1 MQHALTFSF
10 EPMKHLGSYFPYKA
24 EREKELMTAFRSILA
39 SVHRVNMM
47 NVFREV
53 VSRPCSRYWVTEERV
68 AVFVSSIRRGT
79 HMPLGRDKHDM
90 YMSLYRRFLETRSQC
105 PNLPYQELIFLSV
118 NSPAPR
124 FFLSPSLAKT
134 IINGVRYAKR

>member
-1 MQHALTFSF
+1 
-10 EPMKHLGSYFPYKA
+10 MKHFGSCFPYKRQ
-24 EREKELMTAFRSILA
+24 REKELMTVFRSVLA
-39 SVHRVNMM
+39 SSARVNMM

-53 VSRPCSRYWVTEERV
+53 VSRPCSRYWVTEERAAIV
-68 AVFVSSIRRGT
+68 ISSIMRGT
-79 HMPLGRDKHDM
+79 YTPLGRDKHDM

>member
-1 MQHALTFSF
+1 
-10 EPMKHLGSYFPYKA
+10 MKHFGSCFPYKRQ
-24 EREKELMTAFRSILA
+24 REKELMTVFRSVLA
-39 SVHRVNMM
+39 SSARVNMM

-53 VSRPCSRYWVTEERV
+53 VSRPCSRYWVTEERAAIV
-68 AVFVSSIRRGT
+68 ISSIMRGT
-79 HMPLGRDKHDM
+79 YAPLGKDKHDM
-90 YMSLYRRFLETRSQC
+90 YMSLYRRFLETRSQR